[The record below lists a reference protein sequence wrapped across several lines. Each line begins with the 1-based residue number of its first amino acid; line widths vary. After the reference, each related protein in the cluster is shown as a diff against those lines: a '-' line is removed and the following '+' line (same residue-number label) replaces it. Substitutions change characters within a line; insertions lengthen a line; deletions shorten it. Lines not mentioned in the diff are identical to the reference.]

1 MSLTLDQDSMAEWTS
16 SLPDD
21 ERTKWLSQLSEQEAD
36 LLWYDW
42 AGFWARPAQLPPPGN
57 WTIWLICAGRG
68 FGKTRAGA
76 EWVRESVKQFSI
88 VNVIAATAD
97 DARDIMIEGES
108 GILAICP
115 NDERPV
121 YQASKRRL
129 EWPNGA
135 RSLIFTADEPERL
148 RGKQHMRLWADE
160 LGSWRYPEAWDQAM
174 FGLRL
179 GSDPRA
185 VVTTTPRPT
194 TLIKALF
201 KDPTVIVTRGSTY
214 DNRANLSPVFYEQI
228 ITKYEGTRLGRQEL
242 MADVLEDIEGALWH
256 RDRLDQLR
264 VWESPQC
271 RRVVVAVD
279 PSGGEGPE
287 NDEQGIVVCGL
298 GVDGHGYMLDD
309 RTCKLSPEGWARVA
323 VNAYHDHQAN
333 YIVAE
338 KNYGGDMVTATIR
351 SVDPSVPVKLVTASR
366 GKAVR
371 AEPIASLDAQG
382 RIHQVGSWPEMED
395 ELCSWSPE
403 SNSASPNRLD
413 ARVWGFS
420 ELMLGAGRPF
430 TPAVGGSRPSID
442 AYQRQVANRYLSSRR

>member
-1 MSLTLDQDSMAEWTS
+1 MSLTLENDSLAVWTS
-16 SLPDD
+16 LLPGE
-21 ERTKWLSQLSEQEAD
+21 ERAAWISQLSQQEAG
-36 LLWYDW
+36 LLEYDW
-42 AGFWARPAQLPPPGN
+42 SGFWARPAQLPPPGQ
-57 WTIWLICAGRG
+57 WAVWLILAGRG
-68 FGKTRAGA
+68 FGKTRTGA
-76 EWVRESVKQFSI
+76 EWVRASVRQFPL

-115 NDERPV
+115 DSERPL
-121 YQASKRRL
+121 YKPSQRRL

-135 RSLIFTADEPERL
+135 RTLIFTADEPDRL

-160 LGSWRYPEAWDQAM
+160 LASWRYPESWDQAM

-179 GSDPRA
+179 SNDPRA

-194 TLIKALF
+194 PLIRALIS
-201 KDPTVIVTRGSTY
+201 DPNVIVTRGSTY

-242 MADVLEDIEGALWH
+242 NADVLEDNPGALWH

-264 VWESPQC
+264 VWDAPQM

-279 PSGGEGPE
+279 PSGGDGPE
-287 NDEQGIVVCGL
+287 NDEQGIAVCGV
-298 GVDGHGYMLDD
+298 GQDGHGYMLDD

-323 VNAYHDHQAN
+323 VNAYHDHKAN

-338 KNYGGDMVTATIR
+338 KNFGGDMVTQTIKT
-351 SVDPSVPVKLVTASR
+351 VDPKVPVKLVTASR
-366 GKAVR
+366 GKAAR
-371 AEPIASLDAQG
+371 AEPVASLDAQG

-395 ELCSWSPE
+395 ELCSWDPLG
-403 SNSASPNRLD
+403 AGRSPNRLD

-420 ELMLGAGRPF
+420 ELLVTTKSWTA
-430 TPAVGGSRPSID
+430 I
-442 AYQRQVANRYLSSRR
+442 

>member
-1 MSLTLDQDSMAEWTS
+1 MSLTLERDSLAEWTS
-16 SLPDD
+16 SLPADQ
-21 ERTKWLSQLSEQEAD
+21 RKAWLDQLSKQEAE

-42 AGFWARPAQLPPPGN
+42 AGFWARPAQLPPPGD

-68 FGKTRAGA
+68 FGKTRTGA
-76 EWVRESVKQFSI
+76 EWVRESVKHFPL
-88 VNVIAATAD
+88 VNMIAATAD
-97 DARDIMIEGES
+97 DARDIMVEGES

-115 NDERPV
+115 DNERPI
-121 YQASKRRL
+121 YKASQRRL

-160 LGSWRYPEAWDQAM
+160 VASWRYPDAWDQAM

-179 GSDPRA
+179 GSEPRA

-194 TLIKALF
+194 ALIKSLL
-201 KDPTVIVTRGSTY
+201 KDKTVSVTRGSTY
-214 DNRANLSPVFYEQI
+214 DNRANLSPAFYEQI

-242 MADVLEDIEGALWH
+242 MADILEDTPGALWN
-256 RDRLDQLR
+256 RARLDELR
-264 VWESPQC
+264 VWEPPQQ

-287 NDEQGIVVCGL
+287 NDEQGIAVCGL

-323 VNAYHDHQAN
+323 VNAYHDHKAN

-338 KNYGGDMVTATIR
+338 TNFGGAMVTQVIK
-351 SVDPSVPVKLVTASR
+351 SVDPTVPVKVVTASR
-366 GKAVR
+366 GKAAR
-371 AEPIASLDAQG
+371 AEPVASLDAQG

-395 ELCSWSPE
+395 ELCSWDPLG
-403 SNSASPNRLD
+403 NGRSPNRLD
-413 ARVWGFS
+413 ARVWGMV
-420 ELMLGAGRPF
+420 ELLVTPTNPNARLIGEPGDRGGMDRSDARQGRVS
-430 TPAVGGSRPSID
+430 AWR
-442 AYQRQVANRYLSSRR
+442 